1 MPKLDGEDPVRV
13 TRKLLLP
20 LFALFMPWTS
30 HAQDAASYPSRPI
43 RVIVPQPPGGGVDVS
58 ARIASEAVEKHLGQR
73 LIIENK
79 PGAGGRIGTAAAAR
93 ATPDGYNLLFTP
105 KTPIT
110 IFQHMKLKL
119 EFDPERDFTPVAI
132 VIRQPGL
139 LITRPSLP
147 AKTLVEFIALAKDNP
162 GKLTFGIQGL
172 GSEFHVAMEI
182 LNRAA
187 DIELRAIPYQGG
199 SPAIVDLLADRLDAM
214 FLVPAAIREHLAN
227 RRLNALAT
235 LNARRLVDFPDV
247 PAMAEIGLAEVTS
260 SSWFGYMAPSGTP
273 PVFVEKFV
281 EALRR
286 LPSDAALAKRITDI
300 GGELDV
306 AGPAEFAAIIEA
318 ERRQY
323 GKIVVES
330 NIEGSN

>member
-1 MPKLDGEDPVRV
+1 MRV
-13 TRKLLLP
+13 IRELLLP
-20 LFALFMPWTS
+20 LFALLALCLAGAS
-30 HAQDAASYPSRPI
+30 HAQDAVSYPTRPI

-58 ARIASEAVEKHLGQR
+58 ARIASEAIERHLGQR

-79 PGAGGRIGTAAAAR
+79 PGAGGRIGSAMAAKAA
-93 ATPDGYNLLFTP
+93 PDGYTLLFTP

-119 EFDPERDFTPVAI
+119 EFDPGRDFTPVAI

-147 AKTLVEFIALAKDNP
+147 ARTLAEFIALAKSNP
-162 GKLTFGIQGL
+162 GKVTFGIQGL

-182 LNRAA
+182 LNKTAGIKLA
-187 DIELRAIPYQGG
+187 AIPYQGG
-199 SPAIVDLLADRLDAM
+199 SPAIIDLLADRLDAM
-214 FLVPAAIREHLAN
+214 FLVPAAIREHLAG

-235 LNARRLVDFPDV
+235 LNARRLKDFPDV
-247 PAMAEIGLAEVTS
+247 PAMMELGLAEVAS
-260 SSWFGYMAPSGTP
+260 SSWFGYMAPTGTP
-273 PVFVEKFV
+273 PAIIERLVG
-281 EALRR
+281 ALRR
-286 LPSDAALAKRITDI
+286 LPSDGALVKRIAEL
-300 GGELDV
+300 GAELDV
-306 AGPAEFAAIIEA
+306 VGPAEFGAIIDE

-330 NIEGSN
+330 NLDAAN